1 MTESVPNQPKMI
13 TPAGHVEPVP
23 RRIRGFLGGRAVVDT
38 LRARYVW
45 EWPGYPQYSVPVADL
60 VDCELVDEDRVLKL
74 APGPARRQ
82 GLKAGETVVPDAGW
96 LWAEGASEGL
106 EGTVRFRWEALDAWY
121 EEDEQ
126 VFVHPR
132 SPYTRVDALR
142 SGREIRVELDG
153 VVLAEAD
160 SSVMVFETGLP
171 TRYYLD
177 RLNVDFTLLLPTDT
191 VTSCPYK
198 GKTSGYWS
206 VETPAGVHDDVV
218 WAYDF
223 PTRQLTPIA
232 GLVAFYNERVDL
244 YLDGELQPRPPTLT
258 RATHEASSGRGSSE

>member
-1 MTESVPNQPKMI
+1 MTEPVPNQPEMI

-45 EWPGYPQYSVPVADL
+45 EWPGYPQYSVPVDDL
-60 VDCELVDEDRVLKL
+60 IDCELVDEDRVLKL

-82 GLKAGETVVPDAGW
+82 ALKAGDTVVSDAGW
-96 LWAEGASEGL
+96 LWAEGASGGL
-106 EGTVRFRWEALDAWY
+106 EGTVRFRWETLDAWY

-160 SSVMVFETGLP
+160 TSVMVFETGLP

-177 RLNVDFTLLLPTDT
+177 RLNVDFTLLMPTDT
-191 VTSCPYK
+191 VTACPYK
-198 GKTSGYWS
+198 GRTSGYWS
-206 VETPAGVHDDVV
+206 VETPAGVHDDLV

-223 PTRQLTPIA
+223 PTRQVAPIA

-244 YLDGELQPRPPTLT
+244 FLDGELQPRPPTVT
-258 RATHEASSGRGSSE
+258 RATHEAAQG